1 MSAAGSSDTSS
12 DDTDPTAGADASD
25 DSTPSSTVLC
35 TIMNNGDG
43 TFTLIDGDED
53 DYTGDDSSAGADAGG
68 DGSDDSAG
76 AGEGAEG
83 SPPAAGGVAA
93 SPKGQEFDSPG
104 PLLKAVL
111 DLVKT
116 AQESSGGS
124 DEDNFSAGF
133 NGDKSSTP
141 KS

>member
-1 MSAAGSSDTSS
+1 MSGSGAADTST
-12 DDTDPTAGADASD
+12 DDTDTGADDASTD

-35 TIMNNGDG
+35 TIMYDASSGK
-43 TFTLIDGDED
+43 FTLIDGDED
-53 DYTGDDSSAGADAGG
+53 DDNDDSSAGAGAS
-68 DGSDDSAG
+68 SDDTAG

-83 SPPAAGGVAA
+83 MPPAAGGVAA

-141 KS
+141 KY